1 MKTCK
6 YLYDVDDMK
15 HLHDMQYSKAL
26 QWKIDRLA
34 KRIYFLS
41 NQPLQDRDTWL
52 LSSLMKTLNKT
63 KHQLSECS

>member
-15 HLHDMQYSKAL
+15 HLRNIPYNEAL
-26 QWKIDRLA
+26 QWKIDRLT

-41 NQPLQDRDTWL
+41 HQPLNERDTWL
-52 LSSLMKTLNKT
+52 LSSLLKTLNKT
-63 KHQLSECS
+63 KHQLLECS